1 MANADWSTDC
11 WDSLLGTHEANL
23 VGKERKKKKKLI
35 ILFTYP
41 MVAEIHVKIKNKIK

>member
-1 MANADWSTDC
+1 MATADWSTDC

-23 VGKERKKKKKLI
+23 VGKKKKKKLI

-41 MVAEIHVKIKNKIK
+41 MVAENTCKNKK